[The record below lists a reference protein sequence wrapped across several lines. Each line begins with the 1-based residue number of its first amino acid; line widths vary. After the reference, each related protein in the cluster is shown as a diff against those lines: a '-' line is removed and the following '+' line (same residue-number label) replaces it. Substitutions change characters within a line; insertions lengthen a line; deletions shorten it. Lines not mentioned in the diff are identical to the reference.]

1 MVPKLSDCILKQ
13 PRWGARRWF
22 SSSVPCVPSSLVLGD
37 GRAGVN
43 SGICRASLRHTGS
56 ELREGEGRN
65 VRFHLDTGSSCK
77 RKAWDFCQI
86 V

>member
-13 PRWGARRWF
+13 PRWGVRSWLP
-22 SSSVPCVPSSLVLGD
+22 SSVPCVPSSLVLGD
-37 GRAGVN
+37 GQAGVN
-43 SGICRASLRHTGS
+43 SGIHRARLRHTGS
-56 ELREGEGRN
+56 ELRDGEGRN
-65 VRFHLDTGSSCK
+65 LHFHLDTGSSWK